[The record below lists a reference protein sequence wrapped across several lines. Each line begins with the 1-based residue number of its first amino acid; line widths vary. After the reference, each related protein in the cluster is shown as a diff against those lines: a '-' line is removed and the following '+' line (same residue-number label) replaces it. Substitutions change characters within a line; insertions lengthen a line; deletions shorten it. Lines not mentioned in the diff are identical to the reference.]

1 MSTTSIEHEYDSKNS
16 KMDVHIHNRSEGRTG
31 HLALTLHLKRSR
43 QAEKKLTRQNDG
55 LAVRVQRCCSLFVS
69 FSSVPEM

>member
-1 MSTTSIEHEYDSKNS
+1 MEKAVAIMNTHDLHWYVTKRYVKDSIEHKYDSKNS

-43 QAEKKLTRQNDG
+43 QAENN
-55 LAVRVQRCCSLFVS
+55 
-69 FSSVPEM
+69 